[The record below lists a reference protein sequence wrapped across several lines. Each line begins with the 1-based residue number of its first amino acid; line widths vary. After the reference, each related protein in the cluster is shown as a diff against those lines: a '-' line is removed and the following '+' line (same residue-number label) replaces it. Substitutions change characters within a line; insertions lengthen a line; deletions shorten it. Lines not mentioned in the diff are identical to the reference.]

1 MALSTSSFRTS
12 DGVNMHT
19 VSWLPA
25 TSRATIV
32 IVHGLAEHSGRYAH
46 VAARLNAAGFA
57 VYSLDHRGHGKS
69 DGLRAYFENFDQP
82 VNDLKQYIDTV
93 KAAQPGH
100 KLFIYGHSL
109 GSLITLAYALRHG
122 RDLAGLV
129 ISGTP
134 LEVESSQPRALIQIG
149 DLLNSLVPKMGI
161 AKLDSQG
168 LAHDMAV
175 VQAYDSDPLVY
186 RGAVRVRMAHHI
198 VHVSRIVKAQAA
210 QLTMPLLLI
219 HGEADPICPVAGSR
233 TLNGAAGASDKTLKI
248 YPGLFH
254 EIHNEPQQAEVLD
267 DVAAWLTARM
277 G

>member
-1 MALSTSSFRTS
+1 MTTSTSSFRTS
-12 DGVNMHT
+12 DGVNIHT
-19 VSWLPA
+19 VSWLPESSSA
-25 TSRATIV
+25 TVV

-46 VAARLNAAGFA
+46 VAARLNAAGCA

-69 DGLRAYFENFDQP
+69 DGLRAYFEDFDQP

-93 KAAQPGH
+93 KVAQPGR

-149 DLLNSLVPKMGI
+149 DLLNSMVPKMGI
-161 AKLDSQG
+161 TKLDSKG
-168 LAHDMAV
+168 LTHDMAV

-198 VHVSRIVKAQAA
+198 IQVSRMIKAQAA

-233 TLNGAAGASDKTLKI
+233 TLHGAAGASDKTLKI

-254 EIHNEPQQAEVLD
+254 EIHNEAQQGAVLD
-267 DVAAWLTARM
+267 DVAAWLTARL
-277 G
+277 